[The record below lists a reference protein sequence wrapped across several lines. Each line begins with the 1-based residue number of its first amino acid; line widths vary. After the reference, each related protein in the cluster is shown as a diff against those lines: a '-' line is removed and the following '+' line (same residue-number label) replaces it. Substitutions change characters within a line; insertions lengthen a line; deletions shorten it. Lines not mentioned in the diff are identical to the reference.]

1 LQATSVGQLSHK
13 PETLGD
19 ENTRLS
25 PKYDF
30 STARNI
36 EKLVTLPF

>member
-1 LQATSVGQLSHK
+1 VGQLSRK

-19 ENTRLS
+19 GNMRLS

-30 STARNI
+30 GTTRNI
-36 EKLVTLPF
+36 EKLVT